1 MGNSYL
7 FQTKISP
14 FQRDP
19 IFQKNI
25 TVQQHGFMDSR
36 CHVKDSFHAML
47 FRSHARFSDTQL
59 GHECS
64 AATHGAPQSNND
76 MVPHH
81 PELLEVNLRR
91 LSSGGGGVERPVEWD
106 RGARGVVGHRRW
118 SSWPSAKNCATT
130 AAPSPA
136 PRSLSLFFHH
146 RFAPLATAAS
156 KGCDKRRTGGGGGNG
171 IGLRPAAE
179 LLPVGLVAAVDLVG
193 GACCWCHCRACWT
206 EPSPPNSAWSKSGK
220 PTEAGGASARKGG
233 VLVRKEERGAG

>member
-1 MGNSYL
+1 
-7 FQTKISP
+7 
-14 FQRDP
+14 
-19 IFQKNI
+19 
-25 TVQQHGFMDSR
+25 
-36 CHVKDSFHAML
+36 
-47 FRSHARFSDTQL
+47 
-59 GHECS
+59 
-64 AATHGAPQSNND
+64 

-91 LSSGGGGVERPVEWD
+91 LSSGGGGVERPMEWD

-118 SSWPSAKNCATT
+118 SSWPSAKKCATT

-136 PRSLSLFFHH
+136 PRSLSPFFHH

-171 IGLRPAAE
+171 VGLRPAAE
-179 LLPVGLVAAVDLVG
+179 LLPVGLVAAVDLGELVAG
-193 GACCWCHCRACWT
+193 VIAELAG
-206 EPSPPNSAWSKSGK
+206 PSRLLRTLAWSKSGK

>member
-1 MGNSYL
+1 MAL
-7 FQTKISP
+7 WI
-14 FQRDP
+14 R
-19 IFQKNI
+19 
-25 TVQQHGFMDSR
+25 
-36 CHVKDSFHAML
+36 
-47 FRSHARFSDTQL
+47 

-76 MVPHH
+76 VVPHH

-91 LSSGGGGVERPVEWD
+91 LSSGGGRVERPVEWY

-118 SSWPSAKNCATT
+118 SSWPSAKNCAAT

-136 PRSLSLFFHH
+136 PRSLSPFFHH

-171 IGLRPAAE
+171 VGLRPTAK
-179 LLPVGLVAAVDLVG
+179 LLPVGLVAAVDLGELVAG
-193 GACCWCHCRACWT
+193 VIAELAGPSRLVRTLLGLNPA
-206 EPSPPNSAWSKSGK
+206 SPPYSAWSKSGK

>member
-1 MGNSYL
+1 MLTGL
-7 FQTKISP
+7 P
-14 FQRDP
+14 RA
-19 IFQKNI
+19 
-25 TVQQHGFMDSR
+25 
-36 CHVKDSFHAML
+36 CHV
-47 FRSHARFSDTQL
+47 

-118 SSWPSAKNCATT
+118 SSWPSTKNCAAT

-136 PRSLSLFFHH
+136 PRSLSPFFHH

-171 IGLRPAAE
+171 VGLRPAAE
-179 LLPVGLVAAVDLVG
+179 LLPVGLVAAVDLEGGEGRRLRDGDAGREKRSVG
-193 GACCWCHCRACWT
+193 CNSVLDFLLDRKCQSSSTTHHAQVT
-206 EPSPPNSAWSKSGK
+206 PSIFCPPLYAHDH
-220 PTEAGGASARKGG
+220 
-233 VLVRKEERGAG
+233 